1 MQLESWIQI
10 TAICL
15 LGAMSPGP
23 SLAIVAT
30 NTIAKGRMYGV
41 FTSLGHGVGI
51 GVWALLTA
59 VGVAKVIAS
68 DSVVSLAMQSLGAIL
83 IAYVGYM
90 TITNRTWNLG
100 REKHTQT
107 DNSRNLV
114 KGTSEGFLISIF
126 NPKIALFF
134 IAIFSH
140 FVSPEYNVPEIILIG
155 STAALIDAMWYV
167 LISIVLTT
175 SKLGRFLE
183 EKGSKLSL
191 ISGFALILIAIYL
204 ASQVVNHL
212 VGTA

>member
-100 REKHTQT
+100 REKHYQT

-140 FVSPEYNVPEIILIG
+140 FVSSEYNVPEIILIG

>member
-83 IAYVGYM
+83 IA
-90 TITNRTWNLG
+90 
-100 REKHTQT
+100 
-107 DNSRNLV
+107 
-114 KGTSEGFLISIF
+114 
-126 NPKIALFF
+126 
-134 IAIFSH
+134 
-140 FVSPEYNVPEIILIG
+140 
-155 STAALIDAMWYV
+155 
-167 LISIVLTT
+167 
-175 SKLGRFLE
+175 
-183 EKGSKLSL
+183 
-191 ISGFALILIAIYL
+191 
-204 ASQVVNHL
+204 
-212 VGTA
+212 

>member
-1 MQLESWIQI
+1 
-10 TAICL
+10 
-15 LGAMSPGP
+15 MSPGP
-23 SLAIVAT
+23 SLAIGAT

-90 TITNRTWNLG
+90 TITNRTWSLG
-100 REKHTQT
+100 RERHSQT

-140 FVSPEYNVPEIILIG
+140 FVSSEYNVPEIILIG